1 MMFRNA
7 VSGCLAV
14 ALASVAFTGVA
25 QADTQHVRDSGASV
39 SAPAAKPVKGTV
51 TSRLGVNVR
60 QYPTSNSKVVGT
72 YRYKQV
78 IDLVCKKTNGQ
89 PVNGNR
95 VWYKVNK
102 PNGWVTAR
110 FVKNHAAV
118 PLCK

>member
-1 MMFRNA
+1 MA
-7 VSGCLAV
+7 I

-25 QADTQHVRDSGASV
+25 QADTQHVRDAGAPV
-39 SAPAAKPVKGTV
+39 AAPAAAPVKGTV
-51 TSRLGVNVR
+51 TSRIGVNVR
-60 QYPTSNSKVVGT
+60 QYPTSNSKIVGS
-72 YRYKQV
+72 YRYRQV

-110 FVKNHAAV
+110 FVKNHAEV